1 MKNLVF
7 LDQRVNQLTVNM
19 NKILLQVFLL
29 HFDHADQ
36 WILLDQMFFLAA
48 FTTTAT
54 EANMI
59 KDSKVIV
66 SLSQLQQLIPTRCV
80 SRGCDATLSATE
92 KFRGCGVVIYLKCSK
107 GHTFTWSS
115 SPQHH
120 DKRGQS
126 IHSNNLLLAA
136 ACLISGNSYAKI
148 ELFCRFMGLKVISEA
163 MYYRYKVI
171 YRRSGYFRR

>member
-19 NKILLQVFLL
+19 NKILLQVCCKFTMNIKN
-29 HFDHADQ
+29 
-36 WILLDQMFFLAA
+36 WRFFLTA

-54 EANMI
+54 ETNMI
-59 KDSKVIV
+59 ENPKVIV
-66 SLSQLQQLIPTRCV
+66 SLSQLQQLIPTRCTN
-80 SRGCDATLSATE
+80 RGCDATLSATE
-92 KFRGCGVVIYLKCSK
+92 KFRGCGVVMYMKCSK

-120 DKRGQS
+120 DARGQP
-126 IHSNNLLLAA
+126 IYSNNLLMAA

-148 ELFCRFMGLKVISEA
+148 ELFCRFMGLKVITEA
-163 MYYRYKVI
+163 MYYI
-171 YRRSGYFRR
+171 YTCI